1 MLLFF
6 RSFALVLL
14 FVLPASMYGQAQEGA
29 KEPEKLDVYG
39 PYAAKFLLGG
49 RGLTK
54 PLNAGETVLEA
65 DAAWT
70 LSLWFR
76 ADRPS
81 MTTLLAGLGDPALED
96 SRYLGLRHGKPV
108 LRMGVG
114 NEVDAQTAVKG
125 EGWHFLSA
133 TFDPIGIAPV
143 HLYMDGSEVASG
155 NPAIGSVMDAELLI
169 GPDFISDKEDKYAYD
184 QAHLPLTIPKHL
196 KEWEHFGGS
205 IAGFELRHGAA
216 TPASIQVQAQNRP
229 NFDTLLYEDG
239 SKPWPFQV
247 RQFAGYTAL
256 QPPET
261 LPHSKGSFSKP
272 VAQPLPPAGSTLQQ
286 TAPNQWTV
294 ARNWLLQAEPQVHAT
309 AEQVS
314 GPHGSP
320 GANTTGWYPATV
332 PGTVLTT
339 LVDRGVY
346 PDPDYDLNN
355 LAIPESLNKQS
366 YWYRVEFPTPRQP
379 DQLANGKR
387 YRLDLNGINYAAQ
400 VWLNGRELGTITGAF
415 IRGVY
420 DVTSL
425 LKPTG
430 DNVLAV
436 RITPPPHPGI
446 PWEES
451 VKAGPGENGGSM
463 LLDGPTFVA
472 TEGWDWIP
480 SERDRNS
487 GIWQDVTLTQTG
499 DVELGDPQIVTT
511 LPLPQRDTAD
521 VLINVPVRNA
531 ASAPQK
537 VTLQASFEG
546 GVMLAKDVTVPPGES
561 MVTLTPGEFPQLH
574 VANPR
579 LWWPNGY
586 GKPNL
591 YHLKLSVDGDEKTT
605 QFGMR
610 QVTYEESLFD
620 ADGTLHRVEVNPTM
634 ALALHQTVIDI
645 SHEGIR
651 QTPQGWAASLT
662 AAADGSPAVKP
673 VTNEPDMTDLV
684 IKVNGVRIAA
694 RGGNWGM
701 DDARKRIGRTHLEPY
716 FRLHQL
722 ANVNIIRNWVGQS
735 TEPVFFD
742 LADQYGLMV
751 WNDFWESTGN
761 YNTEAQDPELFIA
774 NAADVVKRYR
784 NHPSIVMWCARNEGV
799 PQPAL
804 TDGMAKM
811 LSELDGTRYYTPSSN
826 QVNLRNSGP
835 YKYQDPKLYFDTLN
849 RGFSV
854 ELGIPSFSTL
864 ESFKQS
870 IAPENQWPLS
880 DAWTYHDWHT
890 QGNGAI
896 RPFMQH
902 LDAQFSAP
910 ASLEDM
916 DRKAQMLNYTLH
928 QAIFEGFTAHLWQP
942 NSGRMIWM
950 TQPAWPSNMWQML
963 SHDYDTQ
970 ASFYGVMHAS
980 EPRHVQ
986 LDISTYDVAVINTTM
1001 EPLTGSVTSSV
1012 YSLAN
1017 KQLFMKSM
1025 PVSLAMDASANM
1037 MQLPLAHLFEQAP
1050 GEPVLVRLT
1059 LTDSGGKEVS
1069 TNFYWLAG
1077 KEEDMRK
1084 LNALPQARIATKL
1097 TISMDG
1103 DEKVVTAVL
1112 TNQGAQAAIELK
1124 LTVEKAQGGER
1135 ILPAYYSDNYVSL
1148 LPGESRTV
1156 TIHYPAAAAKDVP
1169 VLGLRGYNL
1178 RQSVLQIAH

>member
-1 MLLFF
+1 MPLF
-6 RSFALVLL
+6 RYFALVLL
-14 FVLPASMYGQAQEGA
+14 LALSAVMYAQTQENVRD
-29 KEPEKLDVYG
+29 PEKLDVYG
-39 PYAAKFLLGG
+39 PYAAKLLPGG
-49 RGLTK
+49 RGLAK
-54 PLNAGETVLEA
+54 SLNGGEPLLNA

-76 ADRPS
+76 ADRPG
-81 MTTLLAGLGDPALED
+81 MTTLLAGLGDPSAED
-96 SRYLGLRHGKPV
+96 SRYLGLRNGKPV

-114 NEVDAQTAVKG
+114 NEVDAQRAVQG

-133 TFDPIGIAPV
+133 TFDPASAMTTHV
-143 HLYMDGSEVASG
+143 YLDGSEVAVG
-155 NPAIGSVMDAELLI
+155 NPAMGTVTDAELLI
-169 GPDFISDKEDKYAYD
+169 GPDFISDKDEKYAYD
-184 QAHLPLTIPKHL
+184 QAHLPLTVPERL
-196 KEWEHFGGS
+196 KEWQHFGGS

-216 TPASIQVQAQNRP
+216 TPQSVQAHAQDQP
-229 NFDTLLYEDG
+229 NFNTILYEDG

-247 RQFAGYTAL
+247 RQFAGYTAP
-256 QPPET
+256 QPPDT
-261 LPHSKGSFSKP
+261 LPHSRANFSRP
-272 VAQPLPPAGSTLQQ
+272 VAQPLPPAGPTLEH
-286 TAPNQWTV
+286 TAPNQWTL
-294 ARNWLLQAEPQVHAT
+294 AHNWLLQAEPQVHAT

-314 GPHGSP
+314 SPGGSP
-320 GANTTGWYPATV
+320 GVSTAGWYPATV

-366 YWYRVEFPTPRQP
+366 YWYRVAFATPASHP
-379 DQLANGKR
+379 DGKH
-387 YRLDLNGINYAAQ
+387 YTLDLNGINYAAQ

-415 IRGVY
+415 IRGAY
-420 DVTSL
+420 DVTAL

-451 VKAGPGENGGSM
+451 IKAGPGENGGAM

-487 GIWQDVTLTQTG
+487 GIWQDVTLTETG
-499 DVELGDPQIVTT
+499 DLKLGDPQIITT
-511 LPLPQRDTAD
+511 LPLPRCDTAD
-521 VLINVPVRNA
+521 VRINVPVMNIG
-531 ASAPQK
+531 SAPAK
-537 VTLQASFEG
+537 MTLRASFEG
-546 GVMLAKDVTVPPGES
+546 GVALTKDVTVPPGES
-561 MVTLTPGEFPQLH
+561 TIALTPQEFPQLH
-574 VANPR
+574 VINPR

-586 GKPNL
+586 GKPEL
-591 YHLKLSVDGDEKTT
+591 YHLKMSVDGDEKAT
-605 QFGMR
+605 QFGIR
-610 QVTYEESLFD
+610 ELTYEESLFA
-620 ADGTLHRVEVNPTM
+620 ADGTLRRVEVNPTM
-634 ALALHQTVIDI
+634 ALALHQSVIDI

-662 AAADGSPAVKP
+662 AAADDSPAVKP

-701 DDARKRIGRTHLEPY
+701 DDARKRISRAHLEPY

-761 YNTEAQDPELFIA
+761 YNAEAQDPALFLA

-811 LSELDGTRYYTPSSN
+811 LGELDGTRYYTPSSN

-870 IAPENQWPLS
+870 IAPANQWPLS

-896 RPFMQH
+896 RTFMQH
-902 LDAQFSAP
+902 LDAQFGAP
-910 ASLEDM
+910 VSLEDM

-986 LDISTYDVAVINTTM
+986 LDISTYDVAVINTTT
-1001 EPLTGSVTSSV
+1001 EPLAGSVTASV

-1017 KQLFMKSM
+1017 KQLFTRTML
-1025 PVSLAMDASANM
+1025 VSLAVNASANL
-1037 MQLPLAHLFEQAP
+1037 MQLPLSSLFAQAP
-1050 GEPVLVRLT
+1050 DEPVFVRLT
-1059 LTDSGGKEVS
+1059 LTDRQKQEKEIS
-1069 TNFYWLAG
+1069 NNFYWLAD

-1084 LNALPQARIATKL
+1084 LNTLPQAQIAAKL
-1097 TISMDG
+1097 LTSTDG
-1103 DEKVVTAVL
+1103 DEKVMVVVL
-1112 TNQGAQAAIELK
+1112 TNQGKQAAIELK
-1124 LTVEKAQGGER
+1124 LTLEEAQGGER

-1156 TIHYPAAAAKDVP
+1156 TIRYPASAAKSAP

-1178 RQSVLQIAH
+1178 RQTVLQITH